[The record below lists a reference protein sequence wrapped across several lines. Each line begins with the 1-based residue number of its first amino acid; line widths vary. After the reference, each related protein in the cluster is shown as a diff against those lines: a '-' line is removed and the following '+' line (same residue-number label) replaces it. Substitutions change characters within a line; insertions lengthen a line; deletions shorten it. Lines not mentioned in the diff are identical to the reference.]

1 MNSEEGSVDMNCFK
15 VNILIILLVECFI
28 FTGCNEKKFNI
39 SGTIETVQI
48 DINSEVQG
56 KITKVL
62 KEEGDSVQEG
72 EIVAI
77 VDSENQKLLV
87 KSAEENVKLKEL
99 KLLDI
104 KAGTRKEQIKQ
115 AEAQVKAA
123 RTKLDELKHGTR
135 QEEINKAQ
143 IAVNTAKISYDYL
156 SEKYEEAK
164 KLHETNAISN
174 DELAEIKYKFDTSLG
189 NYNSAIASLELLKN
203 GPTKETIK
211 VADAGVEQ
219 AVANLELLKSG
230 STVEAIK
237 MVEAE
242 LESSKILLEQ
252 AKLVLS
258 RYEIKSQVR
267 GTLVQKNLEI
277 GDIVNMGTNIG
288 TVSDLSNMFI
298 TTYVTQRNLGL
309 VKVNDEVTLKSNL
322 NPKQIIKGKI
332 TYISSEAEYTPKNTE
347 TSEAKENT
355 VFKIKVEVLDN
366 IEKLRPGMTLDVILS

>member
-1 MNSEEGSVDMNCFK
+1 MNCFK